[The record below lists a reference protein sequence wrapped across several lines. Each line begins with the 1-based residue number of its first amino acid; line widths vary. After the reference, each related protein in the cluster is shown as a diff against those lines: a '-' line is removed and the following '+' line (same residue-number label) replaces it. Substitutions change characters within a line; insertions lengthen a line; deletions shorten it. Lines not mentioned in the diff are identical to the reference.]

1 MIGTL
6 LVFLALAILS
16 GLGVGS
22 AGLPVI
28 YLTLIEK
35 LPQLQAQGVSLVF
48 FLFSSGAALVVHLL
62 HTSPLRA
69 VWLLLPTALLG
80 AYLGAA
86 LASTLPQSLLRT
98 IFAIFLIVTGTLGL
112 FSRRKR

>member
-28 YLTLIEK
+28 YLTLIEG
-35 LPQLQAQGVSLVF
+35 LPQLQAQGISLVF
-48 FLFSSGAALVVHLL
+48 FIFSSGAALLVHLL
-62 HTSPLRA
+62 RTPPLRA
-69 VWLLLPTALLG
+69 VFLLLPTGLVGAFLG
-80 AYLGAA
+80 SA
-86 LASTLPQSLLRT
+86 LAGMLPQALLRT
-98 IFAIFLIVTGTLGL
+98 IFAVFLIVTGAMGL
-112 FSRRKR
+112 FRPHK